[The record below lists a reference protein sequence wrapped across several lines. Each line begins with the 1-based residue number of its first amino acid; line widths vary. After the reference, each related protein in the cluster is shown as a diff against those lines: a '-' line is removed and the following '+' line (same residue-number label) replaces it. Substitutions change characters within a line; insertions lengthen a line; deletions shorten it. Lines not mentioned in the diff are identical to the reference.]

1 MGPGGYIKIFVAKK
15 QQCKHR
21 FFQPPYRQ
29 KPPMKTLSTFL
40 KFFVAQIFTLQDP
53 VRIYSS
59 MHHYYIL
66 NLNPQVANV
75 FEFIKH
81 HKLEYE
87 IHANRTRFL
96 VPEGTVLTE
105 FLLRF
110 SLHCELVD
118 PSLDLLTGHPI
129 A

>member
-1 MGPGGYIKIFVAKK
+1 MTGL
-15 QQCKHR
+15 
-21 FFQPPYRQ
+21 RQ
-29 KPPMKTLSTFL
+29 YYVLNQTPNL
-40 KFFVAQIFTLQDP
+40 AQ
-53 VRIYSS
+53 
-59 MHHYYIL
+59 
-66 NLNPQVANV
+66 V
-75 FEFIKH
+75 FGFIQH

>member
-1 MGPGGYIKIFVAKK
+1 
-15 QQCKHR
+15 
-21 FFQPPYRQ
+21 
-29 KPPMKTLSTFL
+29 MKTLSTFL

-59 MHHYYIL
+59 MRHYYIL
-66 NLNPQVANV
+66 NLNPQVANI